1 MAEERQILA
10 ALSTSQDGAQKEWDW
25 IQSQLQAQRLK
36 LLTVEKDREMLAQNV
51 KELEEQLAQ
60 GQEQSRHISAELDA
74 TKEKNARLEPWAKRR
89 RQPCGRRQKPSGARR
104 SSCSRSV

>member
-60 GQEQSRHISAELDA
+60 GQEQSRHISAELEDI
-74 TKEKNARLEPWAKRR
+74 KEKNTRRR

-104 SSCSRSV
+104 SSCSRSA